1 MHFLKYLLLYP
12 LGQKQHLPL
21 FSVKSGWWSCRS
33 YLTREH
39 GLATAAFSATFGVE
53 TKIVFKSFPQ
63 FWTFSCQS
71 EGTSQLWNECMECC
85 LVLFLEFLIDHSG
98 DGKVATNWT
107 WRYMQRVKNYFNPIQ
122 DGSFQG
128 CSRMGVGKS
137 LPVPKICRTMIKL
150 GTVLALLKK
159 IQKIYKSCGTP
170 FVHWWH

>member
-1 MHFLKYLLLYP
+1 
-12 LGQKQHLPL
+12 
-21 FSVKSGWWSCRS
+21 
-33 YLTREH
+33 
-39 GLATAAFSATFGVE
+39 
-53 TKIVFKSFPQ
+53 
-63 FWTFSCQS
+63 
-71 EGTSQLWNECMECC
+71 MECC

-107 WRYMQRVKNYFNPIQ
+107 WGYMQRVKNYFNPIQ

-128 CSRMGVGKS
+128 CWRMGVGKS

-170 FVHWWH
+170 FVHCWRQHFFTGNHQLSLHRYIKKCRYRLPFNSLKVFLIKLGCNFDDTSKIGYSRPS